1 MKVFLIITLI
11 CLSAPMGMAQ
21 RQTLDF
27 DESIGSPSARLT
39 DVAWIAGHW
48 RGEAL
53 GGITEE
59 IWTPPLGE
67 SMMCAF
73 KLIKDGKVQFY
84 EIVTLL
90 QDSNTLHLR
99 LKHFNRDLTGW
110 EEKEETVDFP
120 LVKIEE
126 NRAYFDGFTFE
137 NVDEDT
143 MNIYVLLSS
152 KDGAANEMLFPYQRV
167 K

>member
-1 MKVFLIITLI
+1 MKPFLAIVLI
-11 CLSAPMGMAQ
+11 CLSVSVGYTQ

-27 DESIGSPSARLT
+27 DESVGSPAANLT

-73 KLIKDGKVQFY
+73 KLIKNGKVQFY

-99 LKHFNRDLTGW
+99 LKHFNQDLTGW
-110 EEKEETVDFP
+110 EEKDETVDFP

-137 NVDEDT
+137 KVDKDSL
-143 MNIYVLLSS
+143 NIYVVLSS
-152 KDGAANEMLFPYQRV
+152 KDGVVNEMLFPYQRV